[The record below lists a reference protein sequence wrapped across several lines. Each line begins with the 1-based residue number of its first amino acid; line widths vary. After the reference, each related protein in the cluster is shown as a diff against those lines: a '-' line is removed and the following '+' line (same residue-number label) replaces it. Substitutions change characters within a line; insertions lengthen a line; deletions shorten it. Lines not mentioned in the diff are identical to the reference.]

1 MVTVRGY
8 EPSDA
13 DGLWELKR
21 AFETGLGAG
30 TGDEEKA
37 AVYEGKLDDG
47 YRSGYLDWVD
57 RCVAENPGSVQ
68 VAVDDDG
75 LVGYVFVLP
84 ESLAYVWDAAVLN
97 ELYVVPDRRGTGVAD
112 ELLASALAVARDMD
126 LPLDRMVLDVDRA
139 NDRAQSF
146 YERNGFSHWGEM
158 LARDL

>member
-8 EPSDA
+8 EASDA
-13 DGLWELKR
+13 NNLWELKH
-21 AFETGLGAG
+21 AFETGLGNG

-37 AVYEGKLDDG
+37 AVYEAKLDDD

-57 RCVAENPGSVQ
+57 RCVAETSGSVQ
-68 VAVDDDG
+68 VAVDGG

-84 ESLAYVWDAAVLN
+84 SSLAYVWDAAVLN

-112 ELLASALAVARDMD
+112 ELLEAALDIARGMD
-126 LPLDRMVLDVDRA
+126 LPLDRLVLDVDRA
-139 NDRAQSF
+139 NDRARAF
-146 YERNGFSHWGEM
+146 YERHGFSHWGEM